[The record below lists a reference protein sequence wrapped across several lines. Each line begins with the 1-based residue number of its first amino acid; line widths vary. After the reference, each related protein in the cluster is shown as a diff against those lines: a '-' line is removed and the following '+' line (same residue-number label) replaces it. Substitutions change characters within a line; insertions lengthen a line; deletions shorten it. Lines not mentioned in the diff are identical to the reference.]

1 MRSEIMIQGFSPTTS
16 GHWDTEEDV
25 SKVAFQTGPLSIKS
39 RATPPKQCLSAHIPQ
54 SHQDS
59 QDYQPYQESFP
70 HSKMHFIATLSALT
84 SLSTLTVGAPTAAL
98 IAKRDACSP
107 EPAGVTGYAFDATSA
122 EGFTG
127 ATSFADAANGAVTP
141 DNYASIF
148 SNEKKSNK

>member
-1 MRSEIMIQGFSPTTS
+1 
-16 GHWDTEEDV
+16 
-25 SKVAFQTGPLSIKS
+25 
-39 RATPPKQCLSAHIPQ
+39 
-54 SHQDS
+54 
-59 QDYQPYQESFP
+59 
-70 HSKMHFIATLSALT
+70 MHFIASLSALA

-127 ATSFADAANGAVTP
+127 ATSFADSANSAVTP
-141 DNYASIF
+141 NDYASIF